1 MVQSCKLELELAH
14 ILFIKACTVHLCV
27 NRNIA
32 QSYNL
37 IKVSVIQNSFC
48 DYSCWI
54 CKVYEPCLRSQFL
67 YILYYIKY
75 YRDCTECLEHTSG
88 TICFLSKKAIFKGN
102 SFILY
107 SCIKLSNP
115 KLCSY
120 KICIFNGFP
129 SVQCQINFTVYS

>member
-14 ILFIKACTVHLCV
+14 ILFIKACTVHLCM

-37 IKVSVIQNSFC
+37 IKISVIQNSFRH
-48 DYSCWI
+48 YSSRV
-54 CKVYEPCLRSQFL
+54 CKVYKPCIRSQFL
-67 YILYYIKY
+67 YILYNIKY
-75 YRDCTECLEHTSG
+75 YRNCTECLEHTSG
-88 TICFLSKKAIFKGN
+88 TICFLSKKSVFKGY
-102 SFILY
+102 SFVLY
-107 SCIKLSNP
+107 SCIKLSNT

-129 SVQCQINFTVYS
+129 SVQCQINFTVYP